1 MDDNNRR
8 FIEEELTRRAPASK
22 NPAVHAL
29 FAIGPNVEKK
39 KRRRYD
45 SPLCGSGG
53 RVICLPAPRAR
64 KRARLAT
71 RIINHPQGPALQP
84 LWSPNWKTQQQQQQQ
99 QSSNSTL
106 STVGRAATIVERVY
120 ELGFVYVCACVL
132 QMGEKSTNI
141 KAEMQCLT
149 AATTSKMKHASWTRN
164 KLVKKDHE

>member
-106 STVGRAATIVERVY
+106 STV
-120 ELGFVYVCACVL
+120 
-132 QMGEKSTNI
+132 KSFP
-141 KAEMQCLT
+141 
-149 AATTSKMKHASWTRN
+149 R
-164 KLVKKDHE
+164 